1 MSAELA
7 LNPSVRA
14 RLAAMMFLQFFVW
27 GAWFVTLSTYLGQ
40 NLGFAGSDIG
50 SAYATMPWGAIV
62 APFVVGMIADRFFAA
77 ERVLGVLH
85 LVGAVLLWAA
95 SSTTDPGALFWVLL
109 GYALCYNPT
118 LALVNA
124 ISFNQMTS
132 PEKQFPAIRVF
143 GTVGWILA
151 GLLVGFLKLE
161 ATATPLKIAAV
172 CSAVLGVFS
181 FVLPHTPPKSLGRKV
196 TVRDVLGLDALQL
209 LKERSFA
216 VFVLGSLLV
225 CIPLSFYYSFTN
237 LFLNEQGVVN
247 AAGKMTM
254 GQMSEVFFMLVM
266 PFFFVRL
273 GREED
278 DARGHAGLVGAL
290 PALRLRQLG
299 RARGHVLPG
308 HPAARDLLRLLLRD
322 RPDLRGQHGA
332 EVDPSERPGLHHPRD
347 LRGRDADR
355 GRDLGPHRRVLPGD
369 GGRQDRGPRL
379 DHHLDRARGDGLR
392 HRALVRGALPGRHPS
407 VPDRRREP
415 QSGLTVAPA
424 NQAGVV
430 PARRP
435 VDSRTHKDAAKPA
448 MGEWCPLTRATIAR
462 TAAWPISKRGWL
474 TVVSGGQQ

>member
-7 LNPSVRA
+7 LNPSVRG

-40 NLGFAGSDIG
+40 GLGFAGTDIG
-50 SAYATMPWGAIV
+50 RAYSTMPWGAIV

-77 ERVLGVLH
+77 ERVLGVMH
-85 LVGAVLLWAA
+85 LAGAVLLWAA
-95 SSTTDPGALFWVLL
+95 SSTTDAGTLFWVLL

-172 CSAVLGVFS
+172 CSLILGVFS
-181 FVLPHTPPKSLGRKV
+181 FVLPHTPPKSLGHKV
-196 TVRDVLGLDALQL
+196 TVRDVLGLDALTL

-254 GQMSEVFFMLVM
+254 GQMSEVFFMIVM

-273 GREED
+273 GVKNML
-278 DARGHAGLVGAL
+278 LVGMLAWSARYL
-290 PALRLRQLG
+290 LFAFGNSGELVFMFYLG
-299 RARGHVLPG
+299 ILLHGICFDFFFVTGHIYVDNTAPKSIQASAQGFITLVTYG
-308 HPAARDLLRLLLRD
+308 VGMLI
-322 RPDLRGQHGA
+322 GA
-332 EVDPSERPGLHHPRD
+332 EIAGRVAEAYQVMEAGKIVGHDWTSIWIVPAVMSFGVVL
-347 LRGRDADR
+347 LFAALFRG
-355 GRDLGPHRRVLPGD
+355 
-369 GGRQDRGPRL
+369 GPR
-379 DHHLDRARGDGLR
+379 
-392 HRALVRGALPGRHPS
+392 PS
-407 VPDRRREP
+407 
-415 QSGLTVAPA
+415 T
-424 NQAGVV
+424 
-430 PARRP
+430 
-435 VDSRTHKDAAKPA
+435 
-448 MGEWCPLTRATIAR
+448 
-462 TAAWPISKRGWL
+462 TA
-474 TVVSGGQQ
+474 